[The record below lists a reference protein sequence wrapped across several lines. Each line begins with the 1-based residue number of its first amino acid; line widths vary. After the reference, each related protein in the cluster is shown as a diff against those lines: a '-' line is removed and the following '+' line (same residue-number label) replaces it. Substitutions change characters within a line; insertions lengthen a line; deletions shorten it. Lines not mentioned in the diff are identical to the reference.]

1 MQTNQ
6 SSKQRKHDSGMTEDE
21 IIKKLINS
29 NDTSAFSALY
39 DRYADK
45 IYYKC
50 LSFVKDKQLAQDLT
64 HDVFVKIFITI
75 KKFNFQSS
83 FATWVY
89 RITYNFCIDFLRR
102 QQKYPISRLEEEDD
116 IGEEIDDDELFT
128 ISVDKLAL
136 ILEEIPP
143 DDKAILL
150 MKYQDELSLKDIMQ
164 TLDISESATK
174 MRLKRA
180 KEKVVALSKSL

>member
-1 MQTNQ
+1 MA
-6 SSKQRKHDSGMTEDE
+6 EDE
-21 IIKKLINS
+21 IIKRLINS
-29 NDTSAFSALY
+29 NDTSAFSSLY
-39 DRYADK
+39 DKYADK

-64 HDVFVKIFITI
+64 HDVFVKIFVTI
-75 KKFNFQSS
+75 KKFNFESS

-102 QQKYPISRLEEEDD
+102 QQKYQLSRLEEEED
-116 IGEEIDDDELFT
+116 IGEEEIDDDELFA

-150 MKYQDELSLKDIMQ
+150 MKYQDELTLKDIMQ

-180 KEKVVALSKSL
+180 KEKVVALSKYL

>member
-1 MQTNQ
+1 
-6 SSKQRKHDSGMTEDE
+6 MTEDE
-21 IIKKLINS
+21 IIKRLINS

-64 HDVFVKIFITI
+64 HDIFVKIFVTI

-89 RITYNFCIDFLRR
+89 RITYNFCIDFIRR
-102 QQKYPISRLEEEDD
+102 QQKYQISRLDVEED
-116 IGEEIDDDELFT
+116 IGEAEIDDDELFA